1 MRSGKWRALIE
12 DCRMLACLYAARF
25 IVWRE
30 LRRRRREGAMLPR
43 RAHFIPFTARASATG
58 AGFGGREI
66 REGVEDVQ
74 NSPLKTG

>member
-30 LRRRRREGAMLPR
+30 LRRRRREGATPR
-43 RAHFIPFTARASATG
+43 RADELNLEAF
-58 AGFGGREI
+58 
-66 REGVEDVQ
+66 
-74 NSPLKTG
+74 K